1 MSPEAMTADDA
12 KSDLR
17 LMVEQ
22 FYGAVAARDPEAVG
36 SAIDEHFAEDARLVR
51 PESLPGG
58 GELVGVAKVK
68 HLMGAVAGARGGP
81 LDPAAMRI
89 ERVLEDTHGELDHV
103 VVELS
108 FPWAGTPTRALE
120 CWTVRDL
127 KVIEIRAF
135 YWDTAMMLSARSG

>member
-1 MSPEAMTADDA
+1 MSPESMSVQGRDT

-17 LMVEQ
+17 LMVDQ
-22 FYGAVAARDPEAVG
+22 FYDALRARDPDAVA
-36 SAIDEHFAEDARLVR
+36 SAIDEHFAPDARLVR

-58 GELVGVAKVK
+58 GELAGAKK
-68 HLMGAVAGARGGP
+68 IKRLMVAVAGADSGP
-81 LDPAAMRI
+81 FDPATMRI
-89 ERVLEDTHGELDHV
+89 ERVLEETHGDVDFV

-135 YWDTAMMLSARSG
+135 YWDTAMMLRI